1 MRTVRFV
8 PPRVPFVDVRTGI
21 IAREWYLL
29 LEQLF
34 SWNTNDADTAAT
46 LTGITMQSAPEA
58 QLYETMQELRQG
70 PISPTQAETGIEATR
85 TEYIAPDDIAPV
97 LGLLRDEIAELRK
110 AIEGLGIAP

>member
-8 PPRVPFVDVRTGI
+8 SPRVPFVDVRTGL

-34 SWNTNDADTAAT
+34 SWQASSAETDAA
-46 LTGITMQSAPEA
+46 LSGITIEGAA
-58 QLYETMQELRQG
+58 QVQLFETMQELRQ
-70 PISPTQAETGIEATR
+70 SPLAAMPLDNVFEPPR
-85 TEYIAPDDIAPV
+85 PDYLAPDDVAPI